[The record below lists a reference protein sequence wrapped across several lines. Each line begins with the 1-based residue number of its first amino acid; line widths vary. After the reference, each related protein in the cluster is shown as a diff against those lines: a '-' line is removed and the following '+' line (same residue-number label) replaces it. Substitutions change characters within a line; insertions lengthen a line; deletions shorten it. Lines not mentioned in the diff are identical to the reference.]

1 MGDFYAVLT
10 AFCWSSAVI
19 FFDISSKKFEA
30 LQLNAIKNLIGVA
43 GFIVTIIVFSI
54 PIPKFSSD
62 ELTVLIIS
70 GFLGV
75 TIADVFFLESLK
87 RMGSSISALVAT
99 IYTPSIFIIA
109 FILFNETI
117 ALQSYLGGFIV
128 ISGIA
133 ITVYKVPKNITR
145 KNLYIGICLGI
156 LAQLFT
162 AYSLLTVKPILE
174 EHPILYVAL
183 YRFSVGLISTIIICI
198 IKYGFNDLIQNY
210 KNGLRNYHLVLGSI
224 LGTYLSVIL
233 WLAGFKYTLAG
244 RAAIYNQ
251 LSTVLIV
258 IFARLFL
265 SESLNTRKIIGVLL
279 AIFGALLVTM
289 VDQA

>member
-1 MGDFYAVLT
+1 MGDIYAILT
-10 AFCWSSAVI
+10 ALCWSSAVI
-19 FFDISSKKFEA
+19 LFDISSKKFEA
-30 LQLNAIKNLIGVA
+30 LQLNAIKNLIGVC
-43 GFIVTIIVFSI
+43 GFFVTIIVFSI

-75 TIADVFFLESLK
+75 TIADVLFLESLK
-87 RMGSSISALVAT
+87 RMGSSISGLVST
-99 IYTPSIFIIA
+99 IYTPSIFILA

-117 ALQSYLGGFIV
+117 AVQSYLGGFIV

-156 LAQLFT
+156 LAQIFT
-162 AYSLLTVKPILE
+162 AYSVLTVKPILV

-183 YRFSVGLISTIIICI
+183 YRFSVGLVGSIIICI
-198 IKYGFNDLIQNY
+198 IKYDFNDLIQNY
-210 KNGLRNYHLVLGSI
+210 KNGLRNFHLVLGSV

-265 SESLNTRKIIGVLL
+265 SESLNSRKIIGVLL
-279 AIFGALLVTM
+279 AIFGAMLVTM
-289 VDQA
+289 VDQS

>member
-1 MGDFYAVLT
+1 M
-10 AFCWSSAVI
+10 
-19 FFDISSKKFEA
+19 
-30 LQLNAIKNLIGVA
+30 A

-54 PIPKFSSD
+54 PIPKFSSN

-128 ISGIA
+128 I
-133 ITVYKVPKNITR
+133 TR
-145 KNLYIGICLGI
+145 NNLYIGICLGI

-162 AYSLLTVKPILE
+162 AYSVLTVKPILE

-210 KNGLRNYHLVLGSI
+210 NNGLRNYHLVLGSI

>member
-1 MGDFYAVLT
+1 MGDIYAILT
-10 AFCWSSAVI
+10 ALCWSSAVI
-19 FFDISSKKFEA
+19 LFDISSKKFEA
-30 LQLNAIKNLIGVA
+30 LQLNTIKNLIGVC
-43 GFIVTIIVFSI
+43 GFFITIIAFSI
-54 PIPKFSSD
+54 PIPKFSSN

-70 GFLGV
+70 GFMGI
-75 TIADVFFLESLK
+75 TIADVLFLESLK
-87 RMGSSISALVAT
+87 RMGSSISGLVST
-99 IYTPSIFIIA
+99 IYTPSIFILA

-117 ALQSYLGGFIV
+117 AAQSYLGGFIV
-128 ISGIA
+128 ITGIA
-133 ITVYKVPKNITR
+133 ITIYKVPKNITR

-156 LAQLFT
+156 LAQIFT
-162 AYSLLTVKPILE
+162 AYSVLTVKPILV
-174 EHPILYVAL
+174 EHPILYIAL
-183 YRFSVGLISTIIICI
+183 YRFSVGLFGSIIICL
-198 IKYGFNDLIQNY
+198 IKYGFNDLIQNF
-210 KNGLRNYHLVLGSI
+210 KNGFRNFHLVLGSI

-265 SESLNTRKIIGVLL
+265 GESLNARKIIGVLL

-289 VDQA
+289 VDHS

>member
-1 MGDFYAVLT
+1 M
-10 AFCWSSAVI
+10 
-19 FFDISSKKFEA
+19 
-30 LQLNAIKNLIGVA
+30 
-43 GFIVTIIVFSI
+43 
-54 PIPKFSSD
+54 
-62 ELTVLIIS
+62 
-70 GFLGV
+70 
-75 TIADVFFLESLK
+75 
-87 RMGSSISALVAT
+87 
-99 IYTPSIFIIA
+99 
-109 FILFNETI
+109 
-117 ALQSYLGGFIV
+117 GGFIV

-162 AYSLLTVKPILE
+162 AYSVLTVKPILE

-289 VDQA
+289 VNQA

>member
-1 MGDFYAVLT
+1 MGDIYAILT
-10 AFCWSSAVI
+10 ALCWSSAVI
-19 FFDISSKKFEA
+19 LFDISSKKFEA
-30 LQLNAIKNLIGVA
+30 LQLNAIKNLIGVC
-43 GFIVTIIVFSI
+43 GFFVTIIVFSI

-75 TIADVFFLESLK
+75 TIADVLFLESLK

-156 LAQLFT
+156 LAQIFT
-162 AYSLLTVKPILE
+162 AYSVLTVKPILV

-183 YRFSVGLISTIIICI
+183 YRFSVGLVGSIIICI
-198 IKYGFNDLIQNY
+198 IKYDFNDLIQNY
-210 KNGLRNYHLVLGSI
+210 KNGLRNFHLVLGSV

-265 SESLNTRKIIGVLL
+265 SESLNSRKIIGVLL
-279 AIFGALLVTM
+279 AIFGAMLVTM
-289 VDQA
+289 VDQS

>member
-1 MGDFYAVLT
+1 M
-10 AFCWSSAVI
+10 
-19 FFDISSKKFEA
+19 
-30 LQLNAIKNLIGVA
+30 
-43 GFIVTIIVFSI
+43 
-54 PIPKFSSD
+54 
-62 ELTVLIIS
+62 
-70 GFLGV
+70 GV
-75 TIADVFFLESLK
+75 TIADVLFLESLK
-87 RMGSSISALVAT
+87 RMGSSISGLVST
-99 IYTPSIFIIA
+99 IYTPSIFILA

-117 ALQSYLGGFIV
+117 AVQSYLGGFIV

-156 LAQLFT
+156 LAQIFT
-162 AYSLLTVKPILE
+162 AYSVLTVKPILV

-183 YRFSVGLISTIIICI
+183 YRFSVGLVGSIIICI
-198 IKYGFNDLIQNY
+198 IKYDFNDLIQNY
-210 KNGLRNYHLVLGSI
+210 KNGLRNFHLVLGSV

-265 SESLNTRKIIGVLL
+265 SESLNTRKIFGVLL
-279 AIFGALLVTM
+279 AIFGAMLVTM
-289 VDQA
+289 VDQS